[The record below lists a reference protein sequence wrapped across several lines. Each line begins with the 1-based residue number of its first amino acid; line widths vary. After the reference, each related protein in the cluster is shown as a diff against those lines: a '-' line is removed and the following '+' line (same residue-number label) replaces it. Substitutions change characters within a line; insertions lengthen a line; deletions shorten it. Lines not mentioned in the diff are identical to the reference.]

1 MKPIQPTDGP
11 CSSLT
16 DNTSDCAEQIQSE
29 VDIAYNDD
37 GEPGIYIKVLLCRIY
52 MYTHAIRF
60 NVIHPTGFVHVY
72 VQLVV

>member
-37 GEPGIYIKVLLCRIY
+37 GEPGI
-52 MYTHAIRF
+52 
-60 NVIHPTGFVHVY
+60 
-72 VQLVV
+72 